1 MAQLSTL
8 GIVAFMTTK
17 QAALADY
24 ILCLS
29 QSLEHTHHANDRPLY
44 QTYLAESAVMLAL
57 LVRDSD
63 AQIEPLIKSH
73 ARTLGYSWLV
83 GPEEAAV
90 SKAWQTFA
98 EMK

>member
-1 MAQLSTL
+1 
-8 GIVAFMTTK
+8 MTTK

-29 QSLEHTHHANDRPLY
+29 QSLEHTHQANDRPLY
-44 QTYLAESAVMLAL
+44 QSRLAEAAVMLAL

-63 AQIEPLIKSH
+63 TSQIETLIKSH

-83 GPEEAAV
+83 GPEDAAV
-90 SKAWQTFA
+90 SKAWQRFA